1 MLSDLLSRYWWTT
14 LLRGLFWILFGIV
27 ILAKPGISV
36 VTLTLAFGIIMF
48 VDGMINVINAF
59 AGRTQHDDW
68 WVLLLTGLAGVGL
81 GILTFYNPA
90 ATAIAVVF
98 YVAIWAVATGL
109 LSIVAAIRLR
119 KQIEGELWM
128 GLAGLASVIFG
139 VLLVARPVAGVL
151 TLLWLIGVYAIAF
164 GVFLV
169 FLAFRVKGVAKRVT
183 GAVHA

>member
-1 MLSDLLSRYWWTT
+1 MT

-48 VDGMINVINAF
+48 VDGIINVINAF

-164 GVFLV
+164 GIFLV
-169 FLAFRVKGVAKRVT
+169 FLAFRVKGVVKRVA

>member
-1 MLSDLLSRYWWTT
+1 MLSDLLSRYWWMT

-48 VDGMINVINAF
+48 VDGIINVINAF
-59 AGRTQHDDW
+59 SGRTQHDDW

-119 KQIEGELWM
+119 KQIEGEVWM

-139 VLLVARPVAGVL
+139 VLLVARPGAGVL
-151 TLLWLIGVYAIAF
+151 TLLWLIGVYALAF
-164 GVFLV
+164 GIFLV
-169 FLAFRVKGVAKRVT
+169 FLAFRVKGIAKRVL